1 MSQSA
6 AQVAWCER
14 QARYARLIRSVLA
27 CLICT
32 AILCNAGGCASQKY
46 LTLRKVPRNPLQG
59 PLQLLSYNGPQPS
72 QRTEELLRRFDV
84 AAADSEEVLTR
95 LQAEIDNDPS
105 ADKLYSLA
113 ELAYIHAKRADALGK
128 RGRAMELYGV
138 AVSHA
143 YWYLFEP
150 RFDRFRNPYDP
161 QFRGASE
168 VYNAALEGAMRL
180 ANRETPLRPGSAYVI
195 GTGDHQFNISVV
207 SHGNWHDDDFERLE
221 FVSDYEIENLSS
233 RHHSYG
239 LGVPL
244 IAVRHSHEDEDP
256 AEKFYPPGLSFA
268 VTAFLRVAP
277 RMEGQENGPHQC
289 ILELHDPLNSRD
301 IVVSNRL
308 VPLETDLTTPLAY
321 FLDNPD
327 FEERKNIAT
336 WALLKP
342 DSADSLRGLFMLE
355 PYDPNKIPVVMVHGL
370 WSSPVTW
377 MEMFNE
383 LRSFPEIRGQYQF
396 WFYLYPTGQ
405 PFWISA
411 REMRAD
417 LAEAQQSLD
426 PQRRTPTLEQMV
438 LVGHSMGGL
447 VSELQTL
454 DSGDD
459 YWHLLTDRPF
469 EELEADDATREAL
482 ARTVYFQ
489 PNPSIRRVIT
499 IGTPHRGSEYANDYT
514 RWLARKLIALPAM
527 MVSATSRLNRDNPG
541 FFWNKELLTI
551 STSIDS
557 LSPDS
562 PVLPVMLRSPR
573 SPRTTYHNI
582 VGLVPE
588 AGFVGSLAGGSD
600 GIVEYDS
607 AHLDDVASEITV
619 PSDHL
624 TVHHHPRAILEV
636 RRILLEHQAF
646 AVAEMS
652 GQREAIPASYDLR
665 QSYRRREEA
674 SR

>member
-1 MSQSA
+1 MSQCA
-6 AQVAWCER
+6 AHVVWCQR
-14 QARYARLIRSVLA
+14 RSPRTRLLCAVGALVLST
-27 CLICT
+27 LF
-32 AILCNAGGCASQKY
+32 GCASQKY
-46 LTLRKVPRNPLQG
+46 LTLRPVPRNPLQG
-59 PLQLLSYNGPQPS
+59 PLQLLSSTGPQAS
-72 QRTEELLRRFDV
+72 QRTQELLRRYDV
-84 AAADSEEVLTR
+84 ANANSEEVLTR
-95 LQAEIDNDPS
+95 LQAEIESDPS
-105 ADKLYSLA
+105 TDKLYSFA

-128 RGRAMELYGV
+128 RGRAMELYGAAV
-138 AVSHA
+138 AHA
-143 YWYLFEP
+143 YWYLFDP

-161 QFRGASE
+161 QFRGASD

-180 ANRETPLRPGSAYVI
+180 ANRETPLRPGSTYTI

-207 SHGNWHDDDFERLE
+207 AHGNWHEDDFERLE

-244 IAVRHSHEDEDP
+244 IAVRHPHDDEAP

-277 RMEGQENGPHQC
+277 RMEGHQEGPHQC
-289 ILELHDPLNSRD
+289 VLELHDPLNSRD

-308 VPLETDLTTPLAY
+308 VPIETDLTTPLAY
-321 FLDNPD
+321 FLDNPE
-327 FEERKNIAT
+327 FEDRKNIAT

-355 PYDPNKIPVVMVHGL
+355 PYDPDKIPVVMVHGL

-383 LRSFPEIRGQYQF
+383 LRSFPEIRSQYQF

-411 REMRAD
+411 RQMREH
-417 LAEAQQSLD
+417 LAEAQQRLD
-426 PQRRTPTLEQMV
+426 PARITPTLDQMV

-447 VSELQTL
+447 VSKLQTL
-454 DSGDD
+454 ESGDD

-469 EELEADDATREAL
+469 EELEADEATRNAL
-482 ARTVYFQ
+482 ARTVYFE

-514 RWLARKLIALPAM
+514 RWLARKLISLPEM
-527 MVSATSRLNRDNPG
+527 MISATSRLNRDNPG
-541 FFWNKELLTI
+541 FFRNKELLTI

-557 LSPDS
+557 LAPNS

-582 VGLVPE
+582 VGLVSD
-588 AGFVGSLAGGSD
+588 AGIVGSLAGGSD
-600 GIVEYDS
+600 GIVDYES

-652 GQREAIPASYDLR
+652 GQSEAIPASYGQR
-665 QSYRRREEA
+665 QSIRWPEA
-674 SR
+674 ATR

>member
-1 MSQSA
+1 MIVLLA
-6 AQVAWCER
+6 AC
-14 QARYARLIRSVLA
+14 VL
-27 CLICT
+27 
-32 AILCNAGGCASQKY
+32 GGCSSQKY
-46 LTLRKVPRNPLQG
+46 LKIRPVPQNPLQG
-59 PLQLLSYNGPQPS
+59 PLQLLSFYGPQPS
-72 QRTEELLRRFDV
+72 RRTEELLRRYDV
-84 AAADSEEVLTR
+84 ADANSEEVLTR
-95 LQAEIDNDPS
+95 LQAEIESDPS
-105 ADKLYSLA
+105 TDKLYSFA
-113 ELAYIHAKRADALGK
+113 ELAYINGKRADAMGK
-128 RGRAMELYGV
+128 RGQAMELYGAAV
-138 AVSHA
+138 AHA
-143 YWYLFEP
+143 YWYLFDP
-150 RFDRFRNPYDP
+150 QFDRFRNPYDP
-161 QFRGASE
+161 QFRGASDL
-168 VYNAALEGAMRL
+168 YNAALEGAMRL
-180 ANRETPLRPGSAYVI
+180 ANRETQLRPGSTYMI
-195 GTGDHQFNISVV
+195 GTGQHQFNISVV
-207 SHGNWHDDDFERLE
+207 AHGNWHEDDFERLE

-244 IAVRHSHEDEDP
+244 IAVRHPHSDEDP

-277 RMEGQENGPHQC
+277 RMEGHEHQPHQC
-289 ILELHDPLNSRD
+289 VLELHDPLNSRD

-308 VPLETDLTTPLAY
+308 VPIETDLTTPLAY

-327 FEERKNIAT
+327 FEESKNIAT
-336 WALLKP
+336 WALLNP
-342 DSADSLRGLFMLE
+342 ASADSLRGLFMLE
-355 PYDPNKIPVVMVHGL
+355 PYDPRKIPVVMVHGL

-383 LRSFPEIRGQYQF
+383 LRSFPEIRSQYQF

-405 PFWISA
+405 PFWTSA
-411 REMRAD
+411 KQMRDD
-417 LAEAQQSLD
+417 LAEARQNLD
-426 PQRRTPTLEQMV
+426 PSRSTLTLDQMV

-447 VSELQTL
+447 VSKLQTL

-469 EELEADDATREAL
+469 EELEADQQTRDAL
-482 ARTVYFQ
+482 ARTVYFE

-514 RWLARKLIALPAM
+514 RWLARKLISLPEM
-527 MVSATSRLNRDNPG
+527 MISATSRLNRDNPG
-541 FFWNKELLTI
+541 FFRNRELLTI

-573 SPRTTYHNI
+573 SPWTIYHNI

-588 AGFVGSLAGGSD
+588 AGIVGSLAGRSD
-600 GIVEYDS
+600 GVVTYES

-619 PSDHL
+619 PADHL

-636 RRILLEHQAF
+636 RRVLLEHQAF
-646 AVAEMS
+646 AVAEMR
-652 GQREAIPASYDLR
+652 GQSEAIPASFDRL
-665 QSYRRREEA
+665 QSNRPVE
-674 SR
+674 

>member
-1 MSQSA
+1 MSRCEGTSA
-6 AQVAWCER
+6 D
-14 QARYARLIRSVLA
+14 
-27 CLICT
+27 
-32 AILCNAGGCASQKY
+32 CNAMARGASLSRFAIMLLLCISLGCASQQY
-46 LTLRKVPRNPLQG
+46 ISLRRAPRNPLAG
-59 PLQLLSYNGPQPS
+59 PLQLLSFYGPQPS
-72 QRTEELLRRFDV
+72 QRTTDLLRRYDV

-95 LQAEIDNDPS
+95 LRAEIENDPS

-113 ELAYIHAKRADALGK
+113 ELAYIHAKRADAMGR
-128 RGRAMELYGV
+128 RGQAMELYGV
-138 AVSHA
+138 AVAHS
-143 YWYLFEP
+143 YWYLFDQ

-161 QFRGASE
+161 QFRGASDL
-168 VYNAALEGAMRL
+168 YNAALEGALRL
-180 ANRETPLRPGSAYVI
+180 ANNETPLRPGGSYTI
-195 GTGDHQFNISVV
+195 GTGEREFNISVV
-207 SHGNWHDDDFERLE
+207 AHGNWHEDDFERLE

-244 IAVRHSHEDEDP
+244 IAVRHPHEHEDP

-277 RMEGQENGPHQC
+277 RIDGDEAGPHRC
-289 ILELHDPLNSRD
+289 VLELHDPLNARD

-327 FEERKNIAT
+327 FEESKNIAT
-336 WALLKP
+336 WALLNP
-342 DSADSLRGLFMLE
+342 GSADSLRGLFMLE

-383 LRSFPEIRGQYQF
+383 LRSFPEVRNQYQF

-411 REMRAD
+411 RQMRED
-417 LAEAQQSLD
+417 LAEAHQSLD
-426 PQRRTPTLEQMV
+426 PRRNTPTLDQMV

-447 VSELQTL
+447 VSKLQTL
-454 DSGDD
+454 ESGED
-459 YWHLLTDRPF
+459 YWHLLSDQPF
-469 EELEADDATREAL
+469 EELEADDATRDAL
-482 ARTVYFQ
+482 ARTVFFE

-499 IGTPHRGSEYANDYT
+499 IGTPHRGSEFANDYT
-514 RWLARKLIALPAM
+514 RWLARKLIALPEM
-527 MVSATSRLNRDNPG
+527 MVSATSRLNRENPG
-541 FFWNKELLTI
+541 FFRNNELLTI

-557 LSPDS
+557 LAPES

-582 VGLVPE
+582 VGVASDE
-588 AGFVGSLAGGSD
+588 GIVGSLRGGGD
-600 GIVEYDS
+600 GIVDFDS

-624 TVHHHPRAILEV
+624 KVHHHPRAILEV

-646 AVAEMS
+646 ALAEMA
-652 GQREAIPASYDLR
+652 GKNEAIPASYGFG
-665 QSYRRREEA
+665 QSSVGQVYRENTPA

>member
-1 MSQSA
+1 MSPNATQMTRCESSSRYRRRICAVVALVIFVPFFSA
-6 AQVAWCER
+6 
-14 QARYARLIRSVLA
+14 
-27 CLICT
+27 
-32 AILCNAGGCASQKY
+32 AGGCASQKY
-46 LTLRKVPRNPLQG
+46 LKMRKAPRNPLQG
-59 PLQLLSYNGPQPS
+59 PLQLLSFNGPQPS
-72 QRTEELLRRFDV
+72 QRTAELLRRYDV
-84 AAADSEEVLTR
+84 ANRDSEEVLTR
-95 LQAEIDNDPS
+95 LQAEIDSDPS

-113 ELAYIHAKRADALGK
+113 ELAYIHAKRADAMGR

-143 YWYLFEP
+143 YWYLFDP
-150 RFDRFRNPYDP
+150 QLDRFRNPYDP

-180 ANRETPLRPGSAYVI
+180 ANRETQIRPGGTYTI
-195 GTGDHQFNISVV
+195 GTGNHQFNISVV
-207 SHGNWHDDDFERLE
+207 SHGKWHEDDFERLE

-244 IAVRHSHEDEDP
+244 IAVRHAHEGEDE

-268 VTAFLRVAP
+268 VTAFLRVSP
-277 RMEGQENGPHQC
+277 RMDGHENEPHQC
-289 ILELHDPLNSRD
+289 VLELHDPLNSRD

-327 FEERKNIAT
+327 FETRKNIAT

-342 DSADSLRGLFMLE
+342 GSADSLRGLFMLE

-383 LRSFPEIRGQYQF
+383 LRSFPEIRNQYQF

-411 REMRAD
+411 RQMRED
-417 LAEAQQSLD
+417 LAQVQQSLD
-426 PQRRTPTLEQMV
+426 PQRSTPTLDQMV

-447 VSELQTL
+447 VSALQTL
-454 DSGDD
+454 ESGDD
-459 YWHLLTDRPF
+459 YWHLLSDRPF
-469 EELEADDATREAL
+469 EELEADDATRDTL
-482 ARTVYFQ
+482 ARTVYFE

-499 IGTPHRGSEYANDYT
+499 IGTPHRGSDYANGYT
-514 RWLARKLIALPAM
+514 RWLARRLIALPEM

-541 FFWNKELLTI
+541 FFRNRELLTI

-573 SPRTTYHNI
+573 SPRTMYHNI
-582 VGLVPE
+582 VGLVPDE
-588 AGFVGSLAGGSD
+588 GIVGSLSSGGD

-607 AHLDDVASEITV
+607 AHRDDVASEITV
-619 PSDHL
+619 PADHL

-646 AVAEMS
+646 AVAEMR

-665 QSYRRREEA
+665 QSHRRREQVTH
-674 SR
+674 

>member
-1 MSQSA
+1 MPQRA
-6 AQVAWCER
+6 VQAAWCETGSPSAR
-14 QARYARLIRSVLA
+14 QLCAVLVLVTSVF
-27 CLICT
+27 C
-32 AILCNAGGCASQKY
+32 GCSSQKY
-46 LTLRKVPRNPLQG
+46 LKLRPVPRNPLQG
-59 PLQLLSYNGPQPS
+59 PLQLLSFYGPQPS
-72 QRTEELLRRFDV
+72 QRTEELLRRYDV
-84 AAADSEEVLTR
+84 ADANSAEVLTR
-95 LQAEIDNDPS
+95 LEAEIENDPS
-105 ADKLYSLA
+105 ADKLYSFA
-113 ELAYIHAKRADALGK
+113 ELAYINGKRADAMGK
-128 RGRAMELYGV
+128 RGQAMELYGTAV
-138 AVSHA
+138 AHA
-143 YWYLFEP
+143 YWYLFDP

-161 QFRGASE
+161 QFRGASD
-168 VYNAALEGAMRL
+168 VYNAALEGALRL
-180 ANRETPLRPGSAYVI
+180 ANRETKLRPGGVYTI
-195 GTGDHQFNISVV
+195 GTGEHQFNISVV
-207 SHGNWHDDDFERLE
+207 AHGNWHADDFERLE

-244 IAVRHSHEDEDP
+244 IAVRHPHENEDP

-277 RMEGQENGPHQC
+277 KLDGHGEGPHQC
-289 ILELHDPLNSRD
+289 VLELHDPLNSRD

-308 VPLETDLTTPLAY
+308 VPIETDLTTPLAY

-327 FEERKNIAT
+327 FEARKNIAT
-336 WALLKP
+336 WALLQP

-383 LRSFPEIRGQYQF
+383 LRSFPEIRSQYQF

-405 PFWISA
+405 PFWTSA
-411 REMRAD
+411 KQMRED
-417 LAEAQQSLD
+417 LADVRQSLD
-426 PQRRTPTLEQMV
+426 PQRSTPALDQMV

-447 VSELQTL
+447 VSKLQTL

-459 YWHLLTDRPF
+459 YWHLLSDRPF
-469 EELEADDATREAL
+469 EELEADEATRDAL
-482 ARTVYFQ
+482 ARTVYFE

-514 RWLARKLIALPAM
+514 RWLARKLISLPEM
-527 MVSATSRLNRDNPG
+527 MISATSRLNRDNPG
-541 FFWNKELLTI
+541 FFRNKELLTI

-573 SPRTTYHNI
+573 SPRTIYHNI
-582 VGLVPE
+582 VGLVPNE
-588 AGFVGSLAGGSD
+588 GFVGSLAGGSD
-600 GIVEYDS
+600 GIVEYES

-652 GQREAIPASYDLR
+652 GQREAIPASFDSR
-665 QSYRRREEA
+665 QSNRRPEA
-674 SR
+674 ISR

>member
-1 MSQSA
+1 M
-6 AQVAWCER
+6 
-14 QARYARLIRSVLA
+14 
-27 CLICT
+27 
-32 AILCNAGGCASQKY
+32 
-46 LTLRKVPRNPLQG
+46 RKVPRNPLQG
-59 PLQLLSYNGPQPS
+59 PLQLLSHKGPQPS
-72 QRTEELLRRFDV
+72 RRTEELLRRYDV
-84 AAADSEEVLTR
+84 PETASDDVLTR
-95 LQAEIDNDPS
+95 LQAQIESEPS
-105 ADKLYSLA
+105 ADKLYSVA
-113 ELAYIHAKRADALGK
+113 ELAYIHARRADALGQ

-138 AVSHA
+138 AVAHA
-143 YWYLFEP
+143 YWYLFDP
-150 RFDRFRNPYDP
+150 QYDQFRNPYDP

-180 ANRETPLRPGSAYVI
+180 ANRATPLRPGGVYTI

-207 SHGNWHDDDFERLE
+207 AHGNWHEDDFERLE

-244 IAVRHSHEDEDP
+244 IAVRHPHDEEDP

-277 RMEGQENGPHQC
+277 RVDGRENGPHQC
-289 ILELHDPLNSRD
+289 VLELHDPLTARD

-327 FEERKNIAT
+327 FETRKNVAT

-342 DSADSLRGLFMLE
+342 ESADSLRGLFMLE

-411 REMRAD
+411 RQMRED
-417 LAEAQQSLD
+417 LAMTQQSLD
-426 PQRRTPTLEQMV
+426 PGRRTPTLDQMV

-454 DSGDD
+454 ESGDD

-469 EELEADDATREAL
+469 EELEADDATRDTL
-482 ARTVYFQ
+482 ARTVYFE
-489 PNPSIRRVIT
+489 PNPSIRRVIS
-499 IGTPHRGSEYANDYT
+499 IGTPHRGSDYANNYT
-514 RWLARKLIALPAM
+514 RWLARRLIALPKM

-541 FFWNKELLTI
+541 FFRHKELLTI

-557 LSPDS
+557 LAPDS

-582 VGLVPE
+582 IGLVSDE
-588 AGFVGSLAGGSD
+588 GLVGSLAGRSD
-600 GIVEYDS
+600 GIVNYES
-607 AHLDDVASEITV
+607 AHLDNVASEITV

-652 GQREAIPASYDLR
+652 GQKEAIPASYDLR
-665 QSYRRREEA
+665 QSRRRQA
-674 SR
+674 AATR